1 MTPGNTFG
9 YEQRISVFK
18 GHNIIKIVP
27 LKFIILS
34 YHIMKLVT
42 KYCPLDKND
51 QGCAV
56 FNGDIV
62 CLFVCVCV
70 CVCLFKYVYS

>member
-1 MTPGNTFG
+1 MTPCKTFC
-9 YEQRISVFK
+9 YEQRIIVFK

-27 LKFIILS
+27 LKFIIPS

-56 FNGDIV
+56 LNIV
-62 CLFVCVCV
+62 IVRRYCLCVYLFV
-70 CVCLFKYVYS
+70 